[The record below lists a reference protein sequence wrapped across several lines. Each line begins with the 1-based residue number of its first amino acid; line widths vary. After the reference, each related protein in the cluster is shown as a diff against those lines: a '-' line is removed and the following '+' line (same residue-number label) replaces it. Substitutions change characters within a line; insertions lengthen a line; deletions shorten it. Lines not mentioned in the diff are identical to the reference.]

1 MFSWLKNLFSS
12 NKESLDSHTRVDTTK
27 SVEQNSDLLDDE
39 LDPCTIG
46 WDAITAE
53 CERVY
58 PGQTDPMHF
67 GTLISWRLGG
77 DSPLDGISVYDDG
90 DNWHFV
96 TYGLSELYEKDSE
109 DPTISGY
116 GMEFTYRLDKASAND
131 DEIRSVCGVLQ
142 QIAKFTFT
150 AGEIFKPY
158 EYLYSGQT
166 EGIDSNNSSNIVGF
180 ITIPD
185 AKLQTLDT
193 PNGKLEFVEFIG
205 VTNEELLAVKDK
217 KMTVQEL
224 YELLGTDATSYNRN
238 PVLEYN
244 GAE

>member
-12 NKESLDSHTRVDTTK
+12 NKESLDSHTRVEATK

-58 PGQTDPMHF
+58 HGQTDPMHF

-158 EYLYSGQT
+158 
-166 EGIDSNNSSNIVGF
+166 
-180 ITIPD
+180 
-185 AKLQTLDT
+185 
-193 PNGKLEFVEFIG
+193 
-205 VTNEELLAVKDK
+205 
-217 KMTVQEL
+217 
-224 YELLGTDATSYNRN
+224 
-238 PVLEYN
+238 
-244 GAE
+244 